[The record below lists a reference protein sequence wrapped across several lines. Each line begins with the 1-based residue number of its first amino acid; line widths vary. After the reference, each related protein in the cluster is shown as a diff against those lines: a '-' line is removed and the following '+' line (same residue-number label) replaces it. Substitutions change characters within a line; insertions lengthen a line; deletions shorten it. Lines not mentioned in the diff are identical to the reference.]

1 MNTSEQPA
9 TCTYVRGDGI
19 TCPGQ
24 IDAEQSDLCFWHDR
38 SASKEGDDIRR
49 RLEEWAGSGES
60 MEGFVLRYAHLEGV
74 KLHSQEGLNLSRANL
89 FRAHLQGAS
98 MFNIDLRGSELLKAD
113 FAGANL
119 NEAKMQDADL
129 LGAILDGTRLER
141 VQWGEQAVQEKA
153 ARLASREGRRDDA
166 RARFE
171 EAEEIYRK
179 LRQVYDSMGR
189 FVMAGDFFKK
199 EMVMRRMLLPKW
211 SVGRAWSYLVDL
223 FCAYGESAPRVI
235 GSAIVLNLL
244 CAVIYFIDGVK
255 GPDGRLQF
263 DAAAGIGDSLMGYLT
278 CVYYSIVTFTTL
290 GYGDFTPD
298 GISRPLSA
306 MQAFT
311 GAFMMA
317 MFVAVFSKK
326 MTR

>member
-179 LRQVYDSMGR
+179 LRQAYDSMGR
-189 FVMAGDFFKK
+189 FVMAG
-199 EMVMRRMLLPKW
+199 
-211 SVGRAWSYLVDL
+211 
-223 FCAYGESAPRVI
+223 
-235 GSAIVLNLL
+235 
-244 CAVIYFIDGVK
+244 
-255 GPDGRLQF
+255 
-263 DAAAGIGDSLMGYLT
+263 GIFNRS
-278 CVYYSIVTFTTL
+278 
-290 GYGDFTPD
+290 
-298 GISRPLSA
+298 
-306 MQAFT
+306 MQH
-311 GAFMMA
+311 
-317 MFVAVFSKK
+317 SPH
-326 MTR
+326 

>member
-1 MNTSEQPA
+1 M
-9 TCTYVRGDGI
+9 
-19 TCPGQ
+19 
-24 IDAEQSDLCFWHDR
+24 
-38 SASKEGDDIRR
+38 
-49 RLEEWAGSGES
+49 
-60 MEGFVLRYAHLEGV
+60 
-74 KLHSQEGLNLSRANL
+74 
-89 FRAHLQGAS
+89 
-98 MFNIDLRGSELLKAD
+98 
-113 FAGANL
+113 
-119 NEAKMQDADL
+119 
-129 LGAILDGTRLER
+129 
-141 VQWGEQAVQEKA
+141 
-153 ARLASREGRRDDA
+153 
-166 RARFE
+166 
-171 EAEEIYRK
+171 
-179 LRQVYDSMGR
+179 
-189 FVMAGDFFKK
+189 
-199 EMVMRRMLLPKW
+199 
-211 SVGRAWSYLVDL
+211 
-223 FCAYGESAPRVI
+223 
-235 GSAIVLNLL
+235 LNLL